1 MLKWIGGAR
10 PDHPLADASRARE
23 LLGALSPYDPPKA
36 LDEIRDWIDSVMRT
50 EGFRIDDRIGLVN
63 LLDETGQAFQRKL
76 LRDYLGAPRLQKF
89 QELRQW
95 SAASSFWKELGSAY
109 QRCLREVQNGAKLDS
124 PELFALAACR
134 GLRAVGQQLKWLQLR
149 YGPLDDNA
157 WATLSELYRFA
168 LERGVDQQA
177 VELYSGLPRKTTPER
192 EMLKVLMLW
201 IAAPDTLSPLL
212 VEIAERLT
220 AQYAAAFVLE
230 RAIRRTC
237 SHGYDLAGRRAPSR
251 AAAGAGGPMLLFF
264 GPGNA
269 LEQMEGAREKLI
281 AGAVPEDINLGAS
294 YPAAAVLEALEHL
307 ALHWAPKI
315 PERQFVRHKIQARLT
330 VISTL
335 ERLIEELGG
344 EGSLNFEGIES
355 WVIDDV
361 SAGGFGAV
369 VPEMK
374 PEWIRVGALIGTRP
388 EGVAR
393 WGVGIIRRL
402 KRDARNQGY
411 VGVQTVSR
419 ETQKVKL
426 KPVGAAWGGGLPV
439 DAAGYLSAL
448 WLADGGDQMGEA
460 SLVMRASTF
469 SPTQSLEMVREDRNW
484 LLIPRGLE
492 EHGEDYDLARFR
504 AMLRE
509 DGASA

>member
-1 MLKWIGGAR
+1 MLKWIGGPR
-10 PDHPLADASRARE
+10 PDHPLADATRARE

-50 EGFRIDDRIGLVN
+50 EGFQIDDRIGLVN
-63 LLDETGQAFQRKL
+63 LLDETGQAFHRKL
-76 LRDYLGAPRLQKF
+76 LRDYLAAPRLQKY
-89 QELRQW
+89 QEFRQW
-95 SAASSFWKELGSAY
+95 SAASSFWKELGFAY
-109 QRCLREVQNGAKLDS
+109 QRCLSEVQNGVKLES
-124 PELFALAACR
+124 RTLFALAACR
-134 GLRAVGQQLKWLQLR
+134 GLRAVAQQLKWLQLR

-157 WATLSELYRFA
+157 WATLSDLYRFA
-168 LERGVDQQA
+168 LARGVDQQL
-177 VELYSGLPRKTTPER
+177 VELYPGLAGETTPER
-192 EMLKVLMLW
+192 ELFKVLMLW
-201 IAAPDTLSPLL
+201 IAAPDTLSPQL

-220 AQYAAAFVLE
+220 SQYASAFVLE

-237 SHGYDLAGRRAPSR
+237 SHSYDLAGRRPPGR
-251 AAAGAGGPMLLFF
+251 AAAGSGGPTLLFF

-269 LEQMEGAREKLI
+269 LEQMEGDREKLV
-281 AGAVPEDINLGAS
+281 AGTVPKDINLGAS

-315 PERQFVRHKIQARLT
+315 PERHFVRHKIQARLT

-355 WVIDDV
+355 WVIEDV

-411 VGVQTVSR
+411 VGVQTLSR
-419 ETQKVKL
+419 ETQRVMI
-426 KPVGAAWGGGLPV
+426 KPVGAPWGGGLPV
-439 DAAGYLSAL
+439 DGAGYLAAL
-448 WLADGGDQMGEA
+448 WLADGGGEA
-460 SLVMRASTF
+460 GEATLVMRASTF
-469 SPTQSLEMVREDRNW
+469 SPTQSLEMLREDRKF
-484 LLIPRGLE
+484 LLLPRGLE
-492 EHGEDYDLARFR
+492 EHGDDYDLARFR
-504 AMLRE
+504 AMQRE
-509 DGASA
+509 DGDPA